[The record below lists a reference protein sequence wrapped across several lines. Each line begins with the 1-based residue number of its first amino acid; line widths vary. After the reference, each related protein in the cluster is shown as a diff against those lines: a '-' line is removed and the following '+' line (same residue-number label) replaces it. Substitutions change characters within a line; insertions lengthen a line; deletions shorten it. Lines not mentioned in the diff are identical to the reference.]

1 MEGGHVIACSGC
13 FLVKACSGD
22 LYLPPPHLPPAT
34 VFPATCLKQL
44 HMGEHPWWTR
54 RGRRHLSLCA
64 SRQHVTEPLSP
75 GSSVNP
81 VVMFRSPHLLS
92 VIDKYLIF
100 PGYSVACIKDETH
113 LCFCCNMLRCLMT
126 GNSLSA
132 GAGSLSEASAALP
145 NQAVTLA
152 LRSVRHASKR
162 VTWGRDSSAYW
173 KVRIGSE

>member
-1 MEGGHVIACSGC
+1 M
-13 FLVKACSGD
+13 
-22 LYLPPPHLPPAT
+22 PPPHPPPAT

-44 HMGEHPWWTR
+44 HMGEHPWWRR

-92 VIDKYLIF
+92 VIDKYWIF
-100 PGYSVACIKDETH
+100 LSYSVAFIKTRLTIASVLICHNTSCD
-113 LCFCCNMLRCLMT
+113 
-126 GNSLSA
+126 GQQLSA
-132 GAGSLSEASAALP
+132 GAPPLQETSAALP